1 MSSVLQVSLSVLA
14 GLQHEVYLFFVS
26 DIGAEELF
34 TRQFSRTSMVVFS
47 QCCRCHYLWQVCD
60 HA

>member
-34 TRQFSRTSMVVFS
+34 TRQFSRTSIVVFS
-47 QCCRCHYLWQVCD
+47 QCRRCH
-60 HA
+60 